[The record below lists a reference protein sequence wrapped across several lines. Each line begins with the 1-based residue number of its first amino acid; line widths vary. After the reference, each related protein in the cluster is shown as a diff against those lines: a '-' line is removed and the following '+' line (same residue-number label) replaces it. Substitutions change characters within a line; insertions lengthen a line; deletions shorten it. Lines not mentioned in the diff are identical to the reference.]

1 VKDYRSYSFWLEN
14 CGDELTPRPPLEGD
28 ASFDVVIVGGGYTGL
43 WTAYYLA
50 GADPS
55 LKIAVLEKE
64 ICGFGA
70 SGRNGG
76 WCSALF
82 AGSRRQTTKLHGR
95 DAAIAL
101 QRAMFAAV
109 DEVGK
114 VVQAEGIDVGW
125 HKGGTLS
132 VATTPA
138 HLARLRSAVEEQRAW
153 GFGDEDYVWLDAGEA
168 ARRVDVNGSLGGVFT
183 PHCARIHP
191 AKLVRGLAR
200 AVEGRGVHVFE
211 RTAATAIEPN
221 TVLTN
226 RGRVS
231 ARVVVRATESY
242 TAALAGLRRVLTPV
256 YSLMIA
262 TEPLPSEVWRV
273 LKWSGRETVTDGRHV
288 LIYAQRTA
296 DDRIAMGGR
305 GAPYHFASRIRDSFD
320 RNDDVFAEIERVL
333 KTLMPAAE
341 RARITHRWGGPVG
354 IPRDWYSS
362 VGFDRPAGI
371 AWAGGYVGDGVST
384 TNLAGRTLSDLILER
399 STELTA
405 LPWVNHR
412 SRKWEPEPLR
422 WIGMNVGFRL
432 AAAADRVENRTGRPS
447 RLGHWLGRLTGDH

>member
-1 VKDYRSYSFWLEN
+1 MKDYHTYSFWLDD
-14 CGDELTPRPPLEGD
+14 CGDDLSPRPSLDGD
-28 ASFDVVIVGGGYTGL
+28 AEFDVAIVGGGYTGL

-55 LKIAVLEKE
+55 LRIAVVEKE

-82 AGSRRQTTKLHGR
+82 AGSRRRTAKLHGR

-101 QRAMFAAV
+101 QRAMFTTI

-114 VVQAEGIDVGW
+114 VVQAEGIDVAW

-132 VATTPA
+132 LATTPA
-138 HLARLRSAVEEQRAW
+138 HLARLRADIEDERAW
-153 GFGDEDYVWLDAGEA
+153 GFGDEDYAWLEA
-168 ARRVDVNGSLGGVFT
+168 SEARARLDVVGLLGAVFT

-191 AKLVRGLAR
+191 ARLVRGIAR
-200 AVEGRGVHVFE
+200 AVESRGVHIFE
-211 RTAATAIEPN
+211 DTAATAIEPRIVV
-221 TVLTN
+221 TE
-226 RGRVS
+226 RGRISARIVVS
-231 ARVVVRATESY
+231 AIESY
-242 TAALAGLRRVLTPV
+242 TAALPGFRRALTPV

-262 TEPLPSEVWRV
+262 TEPLPSEFWDVV
-273 LKWSGRETVTDGRHV
+273 GWSGRETMTDGRHV

-296 DDRIAMGGR
+296 DDRVAIGGR

-320 RNDDVFAEIERVL
+320 RDDGVFSEIESVL
-333 KTLMPAAE
+333 KSLMPAAE
-341 RARITHRWGGPVG
+341 RARVTHRWGGPVG

-362 VGFDRPAGI
+362 VGYERETGL

-384 TNLAGRTLSDLILER
+384 TNLAGRTLTDLILER
-399 STELTA
+399 SSELTA

-422 WIGMNVGFRL
+422 WIGMNLGFRL
-432 AAAADRVENRTGRPS
+432 AAAADRVENRSGRPS

>member
-1 VKDYRSYSFWLEN
+1 VKDYHTYSFWLDD
-14 CGDELTPRPPLEGD
+14 CGDDLSPRPSLDGD
-28 ASFDVVIVGGGYTGL
+28 AEFDVAIVGGGYTGL

-55 LKIAVLEKE
+55 LKIAVVEKE

-82 AGSRRQTTKLHGR
+82 AGSRRRTAKLHGR

-101 QRAMFAAV
+101 QRAMFTTI

-114 VVQAEGIDVGW
+114 VVQAEGIDVAW

-132 VATTPA
+132 LATTPA
-138 HLARLRSAVEEQRAW
+138 HLARLRADIEDERAW
-153 GFGDEDYVWLDAGEA
+153 GFGDEDYAWLEA
-168 ARRVDVNGSLGGVFT
+168 SEARARLDVVGLLGAVFT

-191 AKLVRGLAR
+191 ARLVRGIAR
-200 AVEGRGVHVFE
+200 AVESRGVHIFE
-211 RTAATAIEPN
+211 DTAATAIEPRIVV
-221 TVLTN
+221 TE
-226 RGRVS
+226 RGRIS
-231 ARVVVRATESY
+231 ARVVVSAIESY
-242 TAALAGLRRVLTPV
+242 TAALPGFRRALTPV

-262 TEPLPSEVWRV
+262 TEPLPSEFWDVV
-273 LKWSGRETVTDGRHV
+273 GWSGRETMTDGRHV

-296 DDRIAMGGR
+296 DDRVAIGGR

-320 RNDDVFAEIERVL
+320 RDDGVFSEIESVL
-333 KTLMPAAE
+333 KSLMPAAE
-341 RARITHRWGGPVG
+341 RARVTHRWGGPVG

-362 VGFDRPAGI
+362 VGYERETGL

-384 TNLAGRTLSDLILER
+384 TNLAGRTLTDLILER
-399 STELTA
+399 SSELTA

-422 WIGMNVGFRL
+422 WIGMNLGFRL
-432 AAAADRVENRTGRPS
+432 AAAADRVENRSGRPS

>member
-1 VKDYRSYSFWLEN
+1 MKDYRSYSFWLEDS
-14 CGDELTPRPPLEGD
+14 GDDLTPRPPLDDD
-28 ASFDVVIVGGGYTGL
+28 ASFDVAIVGGGYTGL

-55 LKIAVLEKE
+55 LKIAVIEKD

-82 AGSRRQTTKLHGR
+82 AGSRRRTAKLHGR
-95 DAAIAL
+95 DAAVAL
-101 QRAMFAAV
+101 QRAMFATV

-132 VATTPA
+132 LATTPA
-138 HLARLRSAVEEQRAW
+138 HLIRLHDAIDNERAW
-153 GFGDEDYVWLDAGEA
+153 GFGEEDYVWLDEA
-168 ARRVDVNGSLGGVFT
+168 EASRRVDVSGSLGAVFT

-200 AVEGRGVHVFE
+200 AVESRGVHVFE
-211 RTAATAIEPN
+211 GTAATAIEPN
-221 TVLTN
+221 AVTTD
-226 RGRVS
+226 RGRVT

-242 TAALAGLRRVLTPV
+242 TASLAGLRRALTPV

-262 TEPLPSEVWRV
+262 TEPLPSEFWRDV
-273 LKWSGRETVTDGRHV
+273 NWAGRETITDGRHV

-305 GAPYHFASRIRDSFD
+305 GAPYHFASRIQDSFD
-320 RNDDVFAEIERVL
+320 RDAGVFTEIERVL

-341 RARITHRWGGPVG
+341 RGRITHRWGGPVG
-354 IPRDWYSS
+354 IPRDWYTS
-362 VGFDRPAGI
+362 VGFDRATGV

-399 STELTA
+399 STELTG

-422 WIGMNVGFRL
+422 WIGMNLGFRL

>member
-1 VKDYRSYSFWLEN
+1 MKDFSSYSFWLEDCN
-14 CGDELTPRPPLEGD
+14 DDLTPRPALDGD
-28 ASFDVVIVGGGYTGL
+28 ASFDVAIVGGGYTGL

-55 LKIAVLEKE
+55 LKIAVIEKE

-82 AGSRRQTTKLHGR
+82 AGSRERTVKQHGR

-101 QRAMFAAV
+101 QRAMFTTV

-114 VVQAEGIDVGW
+114 VVQAEGIDVDW
-125 HKGGTLS
+125 HKGGTLYL
-132 VATTPA
+132 ATTPA
-138 HLARLRSAVEEQRAW
+138 HLTRLRASVEHERSW
-153 GFGDEDYVWLDAGEA
+153 GFGDDDYVWLDRAEAGRRLDVTGLLGA
-168 ARRVDVNGSLGGVFT
+168 AFT
-183 PHCARIHP
+183 PHCARLHP
-191 AKLVRGLAR
+191 AKLVRGLAH
-200 AVEGRGVHVFE
+200 AVEGRGVNIFE
-211 RTAATAIEPN
+211 GTAATAVEPGA
-221 TVLTN
+221 VLTQ

-262 TEPLPSEVWRV
+262 TEPLPSEFWRMV
-273 LKWSGRETVTDGRHV
+273 GWSGRETVTDGRHV
-288 LIYAQRTA
+288 LIYAQRTV
-296 DDRIAMGGR
+296 DDRVAIGGR
-305 GAPYHFASRIRDSFD
+305 GAPYHFASRIQDSFD
-320 RNDDVFAEIERVL
+320 RDEGVFTELERVL
-333 KTLMPAAE
+333 KMLMPASE

-354 IPRDWYSS
+354 ISRDWYTS
-362 VGFDRPAGI
+362 VGLDRATGI

-384 TNLAGRTLSDLILER
+384 TNLAGRTLVDLILER
-399 STELTA
+399 ATEITA

-422 WIGMNVGFRL
+422 WTGMNLGFRL
-432 AAAADRVENRTGRPS
+432 AAAADRAENRTGRPS
-447 RLGHWLGRLTGDH
+447 RLGRLLGRLTGDH